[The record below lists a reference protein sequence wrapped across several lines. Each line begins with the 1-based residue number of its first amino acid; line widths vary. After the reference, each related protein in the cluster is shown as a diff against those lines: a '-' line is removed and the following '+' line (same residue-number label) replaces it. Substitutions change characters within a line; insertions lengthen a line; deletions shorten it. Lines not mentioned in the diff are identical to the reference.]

1 MIQYVQSHEEEFKM
15 GLVTRRNEQLDELF
29 NKFAVEP
36 RTKPGQK
43 PTNKPDQPKPTE
55 AKAQPKS

>member
-1 MIQYVQSHEEEFKM
+1 MVQYVQRTEEEITM

-36 RTKPGQK
+36 RTKPKQQPTKQPDK
-43 PTNKPDQPKPTE
+43 PQPTE
-55 AKAQPKS
+55 QKARPER

>member
-1 MIQYVQSHEEEFKM
+1 M

-36 RTKPGQK
+36 RTKPEQK

>member
-1 MIQYVQSHEEEFKM
+1 MVQYVQTTEEEFKM

-36 RTKPGQK
+36 RTKPKQQPTKKPAQPQPNAQK
-43 PTNKPDQPKPTE
+43 PRQE
-55 AKAQPKS
+55 R